1 MEPAPGRD
9 ARTTRLLVVGVA
21 LLVLL
26 AIVALA
32 SRSGFGRATA
42 SRPTPGYVS
51 WAMSVF
57 LVLFVLA
64 IPFAA
69 WLYANQQRH
78 VERRQRSYQAR
89 VARSLVILFT
99 IMLLGLAAAWLRRN
113 GHLPNLA
120 NFLAPPPGEHGKG
133 GLHDNVAPYS
143 PTFKWPVLWATVGI
157 LAATGIGLLRLGRR
171 RSPADPEELGMQ
183 IDDELASSIDD
194 AIDDLESEPD
204 ARLAVIAA
212 YARMERALGR
222 SGIGRAPSETPL
234 EYLRRVL
241 LARTANRD
249 AVSRLTGL
257 FERAKFSKHEI
268 DAPMKVDAI
277 AALREIR
284 DGLAPA

>member
-1 MEPAPGRD
+1 MGPAPGRD
-9 ARTTRLLVVGVA
+9 ARTTRLLLVGVA

-26 AIVALA
+26 AIVSLA
-32 SRSGFGRATA
+32 SRSGFGHASG

-51 WAMSVF
+51 WAMSIF
-57 LVLFVLA
+57 LVLFVIA

-78 VERRQRSYQAR
+78 VERTQRSYQAR
-89 VARSLVILFT
+89 VARSLAILFA
-99 IMLLGLAAAWLRRN
+99 IMLLGFAASWLRRS

-120 NFLAPPPGEHGKG
+120 TFLSTPPGGHHQGD
-133 GLHDNVAPYS
+133 LNHSAPYS
-143 PTFKWPVLWATVGI
+143 PSFKWPVLWATIGLV
-157 LAATGIGLLRLGRR
+157 AATGIGLFWLGRR
-171 RSPADPEELGMQ
+171 RTTLEPDAVGEPVE
-183 IDDELASSIDD
+183 DDLVTSIDD
-194 AIDDLESEPD
+194 AIDDLEAEPD

-212 YARMERALGR
+212 YARMERTLDR
-222 SGIGRAPSETPL
+222 SGIGRAASETPL

-241 LARTANRD
+241 LTRTTSRE

-257 FERAKFSKHEI
+257 FERAKFSRHEI
-268 DAPMKVDAI
+268 DTPMKQDAI